1 MRLRLY
7 NLRRPYHLAGNI
19 GQTTPSGRRKY
30 RHPKSWFGI
39 LWQANCAAQNVSP
52 ELAPVSIA
60 CPTAGEAQAAVQR
73 RAQHVEVVEAE
84 PFDEG
89 DAFEQR
95 GKPINLIFRVPE
107 TKCFRIRSDEG
118 KPFAP

>member
-7 NLRRPYHLAGNI
+7 TFRRPYHLPGNI
-19 GQTTPSGRRKY
+19 RQTTAGSGRKY
-30 RHPKSWFGI
+30 RHPKSGFRI

-60 CPTAGEAQAAVQR
+60 CSTAGEAEVAVQR
-73 RAQHVEVVEAE
+73 CAQHVEVIEAE

-95 GKPINLIFRVPE
+95 GKPINLICRVPKTKSFRV
-107 TKCFRIRSDEG
+107 RSDEG